1 MHINSTKSNKKSI
14 LALPNQNPNLMKL
27 TIPLSTLL
35 LLLTTN
41 LFSQTIDDLKLKNKE
56 IPKSYTFSDSDI
68 CITPQA
74 CTFYNDIATYSNIV
88 GVVKSKAIQSF
99 RSKTDRGSI
108 MYFEFEHTF
117 KGDRFLQGLLWGK
130 AGEPTDEH
138 PEEYLA
144 KGKFLIIWSFKPD
157 STLKEKS
164 EAKIEALL
172 P

>member
-1 MHINSTKSNKKSI
+1 
-14 LALPNQNPNLMKL
+14 MKL

-35 LLLTTN
+35 LLLTIN
-41 LFSQTIDDLKLKNKE
+41 SFSQTLADLKLKPKE
-56 IPKSYTFSDSDI
+56 IPKNYALSDGNI

-74 CTFYNDIATYSNIV
+74 CSFYNDIETYSNIV
-88 GVVKSKAIQSF
+88 GTVKSKTIQSF
-99 RSKTDRGSI
+99 KSKTDRGSI

-144 KGKFLIIWSFKPD
+144 EGKFLIIWSFKPN
-157 STLKEKS
+157 SAIRKKS
-164 EAKIEALL
+164 EAKIEAIL
-172 P
+172 

>member
-1 MHINSTKSNKKSI
+1 
-14 LALPNQNPNLMKL
+14 MKIKI
-27 TIPLSTLL
+27 TLSTLL
-35 LLLTTN
+35 LLFTIN
-41 LFSQTIDDLKLKNKE
+41 SFSQTLADLKLKPKE
-56 IPKSYTFSDSDI
+56 IPKGGYMTSDGNV

-74 CTFYNDIATYSNIV
+74 CTFYNDIETYANIV
-88 GVVKSKAIQSF
+88 GTVKSKAIQSF
-99 RSKTDRGSI
+99 KSKADRGSI
-108 MYFEFEHTF
+108 MYFEFDHVF

-138 PEEYLA
+138 PEEYVV

-157 STLKEKS
+157 SPIREKS